1 MHCPPLLEK
10 ILEAIVYANVDAP
23 IALQLTAASAF
34 NVERNIRCLA
44 QLIFQ
49 ACAILYAPAAEAVLV
64 MRCASVGAHRRRQI
78 AAEIIYR
85 RSLHIEAALSAQA
98 SAKLRTTA
106 QNEAVKIVFLL
117 AFTAP
122 PLCAQL
128 PDFLRWRTVLRS
140 SPGR

>member
-1 MHCPPLLEK
+1 MHCSPLREK
-10 ILEAIVYANVDAP
+10 ILEAVVYANVDAP
-23 IALQLTAASAF
+23 IALQLAAASAF

-85 RSLHIEAALSAQA
+85 RSLHFGNKKQPLWPIENQHNFSSVSIA
-98 SAKLRTTA
+98 STYSLFC
-106 QNEAVKIVFLL
+106 NI
-117 AFTAP
+117 
-122 PLCAQL
+122 
-128 PDFLRWRTVLRS
+128 FLRRTKKRGLHHKSVILLTFS
-140 SPGR
+140 Y